1 MKKKNNMNDF
11 AGKNKI
17 AWEFNSYEFW
27 CQYNGKPIDYANKLI
42 SDPVH
47 PLRRN
52 NHNRNTDLK

>member
-1 MKKKNNMNDF
+1 MNDF